1 MTNEYNPDGKE
12 IRFIDSHY
20 KDLFHIPDGSCVQ
33 IHYPDEMVVKPC
45 TFIDEYHTQ
54 IGYNVFHICQFAEIM
69 ERNGASY
76 MPEPEIM
83 GDEAAWKVGKD
94 RILAVQTCEDGYDYT
109 LLDENYNEIDG
120 GQVDNPELSMLEVRR
135 DILESFGLERREL
148 RAMFYEDVME
158 QAFEVG
164 RQAVVVN
171 DPIAELAFKLDR
183 FAENFD
189 PYEYMFKEVADIKTS
204 DQLHL
209 PVPEAKFETVVVQPS
224 EYQKDMVAS
233 LSERAADV
241 HAGIVD
247 PSVDNMLKI
256 VRC

>member
-83 GDEAAWKVGKD
+83 GDEAAWKVGRD

-120 GQVDNPELSMLEVRR
+120 GQVDNPELSIIEVRQ

-158 QAFEVG
+158 QMFENG
-164 RQAVVVN
+164 RLAVDAPEKRESVM
-171 DPIAELAFKLDR
+171 EKLMQTGEK
-183 FAENFD
+183 AA
-189 PYEYMFKEVADIKTS
+189 PSSHSHKPKE
-204 DQLHL
+204 
-209 PVPEAKFETVVVQPS
+209 PE
-224 EYQKDMVAS
+224 
-233 LSERAADV
+233 R
-241 HAGIVD
+241 
-247 PSVDNMLKI
+247 
-256 VRC
+256 

>member
-120 GQVDNPELSMLEVRR
+120 GQVDNPELSIRNRFVVSLTKPQTWLKSWMTLVSTQPWYSSIRNLEKP
-135 DILESFGLERREL
+135 L
-148 RAMFYEDVME
+148 RKI
-158 QAFEVG
+158 
-164 RQAVVVN
+164 
-171 DPIAELAFKLDR
+171 PICFV
-183 FAENFD
+183 FT
-189 PYEYMFKEVADIKTS
+189 ITS
-204 DQLHL
+204 
-209 PVPEAKFETVVVQPS
+209 
-224 EYQKDMVAS
+224 
-233 LSERAADV
+233 
-241 HAGIVD
+241 
-247 PSVDNMLKI
+247 
-256 VRC
+256 